1 MTQSRASYS
10 TTLKLNQRF
19 EALIILLKLLNK
31 LTTTISIISYSLIVN
46 YSILKSKINVHT
58 YIKVYTH
65 TPGSKNLLFS
75 GPWNQ
80 EFPIFLTCP
89 KNRVVLFCSVFFIF
103 IYFIFIFIIL
113 LRHMHPIKPK
123 GLSLVL
129 GFQFFKY

>member
-1 MTQSRASYS
+1 MTQSRTSYS

-19 EALIILLKLLNK
+19 ETLIILLKLLNK
-31 LTTTISIISYSLIVN
+31 LTTTISIISCSLIVN

-89 KNRVVLFCSVFFIF
+89 KNRVILFCYVFFYFYLFYFYIYYFTQTYAPNKTQRFKSGFGFSIF
-103 IYFIFIFIIL
+103 
-113 LRHMHPIKPK
+113 
-123 GLSLVL
+123 
-129 GFQFFKY
+129 